1 MLFVTII
8 LMIVLI
14 ITIIFMYLMIVRI
27 RQLEDELVDVRTKM
41 VLTDDEIA
49 NLSQNIMEF
58 KKLKI

>member
-1 MLFVTII
+1 MLFIMII

-14 ITIIFMYLMIVRI
+14 ITIFFMYLMIVRI

-41 VLTDDEIA
+41 VLTDDEISQ
-49 NLSQNIMEF
+49 LSRNIMEF

>member
-8 LMIVLI
+8 LMMVLI
-14 ITIIFMYLMIVRI
+14 ITIFFMYLMIVRI

-49 NLSQNIMEF
+49 HLSRNIMEF
-58 KKLKI
+58 SKLKI